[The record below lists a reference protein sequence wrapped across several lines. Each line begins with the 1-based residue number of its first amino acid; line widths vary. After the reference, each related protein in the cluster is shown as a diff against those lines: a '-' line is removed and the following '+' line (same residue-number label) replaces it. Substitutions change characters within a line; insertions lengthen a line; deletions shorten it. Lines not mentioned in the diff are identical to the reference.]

1 MRTITMRGAT
11 TMPTPTLYKF
21 TSSELHRVTPDEI
34 VDDGELVFFDSDHQ
48 IMPNI
53 LDFDND
59 VQDTTDNLCNGLSL
73 DDPIHDEHFKKTFLC
88 RFMNRQINR
97 QTIGA
102 LKFELMNTFL
112 TSKNYINQVDQD
124 PEKY

>member
-21 TSSELHRVTPDEI
+21 ISSELHRVTPDEI

-48 IMPNI
+48 IMPKI

-59 VQDTTDNLCNGLSL
+59 VQDITDNLFNGLSL
-73 DDPIHDEHFKKTFLC
+73 DDRSEEHTSELQSRFDLVCRLLLEKT
-88 RFMNRQINR
+88 
-97 QTIGA
+97 
-102 LKFELMNTFL
+102 K
-112 TSKNYINQVDQD
+112 
-124 PEKY
+124 